1 MNKIVRFSN
10 RFGFEN
16 GRVLS
21 IGWVESRICS
31 FEQFRKIR
39 SKFLDFNINYIDNP
53 KGLKTKFQHFEGTLS
68 DVPIMLLSYLGSL
81 TLSVGSLK
89 IVIGVNRI

>member
-1 MNKIVRFSN
+1 MALFCL
-10 RFGFEN
+10 F
-16 GRVLS
+16 
-21 IGWVESRICS
+21 GWVESRICS

-53 KGLKTKFQHFEGTLS
+53 KGLKTKFQHFEGTFS
-68 DVPIMLLSYLGSL
+68 DVPIMLLSYSGSL